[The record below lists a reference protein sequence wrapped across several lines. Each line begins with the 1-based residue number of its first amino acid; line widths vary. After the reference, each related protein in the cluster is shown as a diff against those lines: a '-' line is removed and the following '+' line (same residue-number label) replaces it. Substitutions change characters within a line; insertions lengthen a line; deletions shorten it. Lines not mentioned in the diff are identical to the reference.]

1 MKYQKHGHRISCL
14 QSTLSIWDTLYNYY
28 YYYYWVVSYIQ
39 GLAGRGGFAVFV
51 GGGTLLLSFLSREI
65 KGEFYTD
72 RKG

>member
-1 MKYQKHGHRISCL
+1 MTYQKHGHRISCL

-28 YYYYWVVSYIQ
+28 YWVVSYIQ

-51 GGGTLLLSFLSREI
+51 GGGPFSLFLSREI